1 MNNFAEKSYFLVG
14 KKCFFHRYCDSGFK
28 TKWTGLWRL
37 SRKYLEYYAIKVNDE
52 WLSPTNIQTFVE
64 EKEVVKHIY
73 SIKDFIVEE
82 SVFVSENEPILII
95 VLNLRNTTNQKK
107 DLRIEVEIA
116 ANIRDWNEDWYERSY
131 DVTYRKNYFVVNSEK
146 GKLIFI
152 SSTNGNFIGYHFY
165 RAHYPDGKLQRCF
178 VTKNFL
184 IEDKV
189 NENEEKKFSFI
200 FACDSD
206 EIFELE
212 ALLKNYEHLVG
223 EKRSIYRKVLEEN
236 SFVSSINFL
245 NELFRIAIFNMQKS
259 IVDFNGQKVFIAGY
273 PWFTQV
279 WGRDSLLSIALYPFD
294 EEACR
299 NTLKLLAKHQSEEG
313 KIPNFILFNGEVNY
327 NSSDATPLFPIALES
342 YVKKFGDLALV
353 FDLKENLYKIFEVY
367 KKSKDENGFIYSS
380 RNSTWMDS
388 LEREGYCV
396 EVQVFWQKALESL
409 SRFFEILEDED
420 MAKEA
425 KDLARNLR
433 KNILKKFS
441 KDNYFLDRIGS
452 DLETINPIFLMCF
465 GLVDKKDLLKYIE
478 ENFETEVGLSTVN
491 KNSTYYKPS
500 SYHSGCTWS
509 HLLALLSSIQ
519 FSKKRC
525 EMALEN
531 LRKIYLK
538 SQEHALNCIPE
549 VWDSE
554 SGSLYVDKPVG
565 REISSFIQTWGAASV
580 LKAIDEMLGIDVDA
594 LKNVI
599 KVSPKMEGE
608 FRRVLKIGGDVVELE
623 IVFREARV
631 DVNYRSKL
639 NRSYKIVVLP
649 EV

>member
-82 SVFVSENEPILII
+82 SVFVPENEPILII

-165 RAHYPDGKLQRCF
+165 KAHYPDGKLQRCF

-299 NTLKLLAKHQSEEG
+299 STLKLLAKHQSEEG

-342 YVKKFGDLALV
+342 YVKKFGDLTLV

-452 DLETINPIFLMCF
+452 NLETINPIFLMCF

>member
-82 SVFVSENEPILII
+82 SVFVPENEPILII

-165 RAHYPDGKLQRCF
+165 KAHYPDGKLQRCF

-223 EKRSIYRKVLEEN
+223 EKRSIYKKVLEEN

-342 YVKKFGDLALV
+342 YVKKFGDLTLV

-452 DLETINPIFLMCF
+452 NLETINPIFLMCF

-491 KNSTYYKPS
+491 KNSIYYKPS

-639 NRSYKIVVLP
+639 NRNYKMVVLP

>member
-82 SVFVSENEPILII
+82 SVFVPENEPILII

-165 RAHYPDGKLQRCF
+165 KAHYPDGKLQRCF

-299 NTLKLLAKHQSEEG
+299 STLKLLAKHQSEEG

-342 YVKKFGDLALV
+342 YVKKFGDLTLV

-452 DLETINPIFLMCF
+452 NLETINPIFLMCF

-639 NRSYKIVVLP
+639 NRNYKIVVLP